1 MSDDRQSTSQNP
13 GEQPEPRMDTPPEPG
28 PGGPAD
34 RVEPDE
40 DDLPPATPDQPR
52 SAQVEEEHVPDEI
65 EQPEELD
72 EEEKDV
78 APGDEEPA

>member
-1 MSDDRQSTSQNP
+1 MRDPNP
-13 GEQPEPRMDTPPEPG
+13 GDRPEPKQDAPPDEG

-34 RVEPDE
+34 MVRRD
-40 DDLPPATPDQPR
+40 DDLPPAIPDQPR
-52 SAQVEEEHVPDEI
+52 SAQVEEEQVPDEI

-78 APGDEEPA
+78 DASTEEPA

>member
-1 MSDDRQSTSQNP
+1 MRGPNP
-13 GEQPEPRMDTPPEPG
+13 GDRPEPKQDAPPDEG

-34 RVEPDE
+34 MVRRDD
-40 DDLPPATPDQPR
+40 DDLPPAIPDQPR
-52 SAQVEEEHVPDEI
+52 SAQVEEEQVPDEI

-78 APGDEEPA
+78 DASTEEPA

>member
-1 MSDDRQSTSQNP
+1 MNAQEP
-13 GEQPEPRMDTPPEPG
+13 GPMPEPHLDPPPEPG

-34 RVEPDE
+34 MIEHPT
-40 DDLPPATPDQPR
+40 DLPPAVPDQPR
-52 SAQVEEEHVPDEI
+52 SAQVEEEQVPDEI

-78 APGDEEPA
+78 DPGDEEPA